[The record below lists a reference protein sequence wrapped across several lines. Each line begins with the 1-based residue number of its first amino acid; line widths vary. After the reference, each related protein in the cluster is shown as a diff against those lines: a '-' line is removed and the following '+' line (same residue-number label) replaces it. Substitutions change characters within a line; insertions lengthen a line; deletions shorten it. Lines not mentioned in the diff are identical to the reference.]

1 MLGFININKD
11 KGVSS
16 GFVVNKIKHF
26 FKCKCGHMGTLDPLA
41 SGVLPIGLGQAT
53 RLFDALLQKNKK
65 YVAEFDFAYS
75 TPSFD
80 LETEPDNYSSYIPT
94 KAQIEEACQK
104 FIGDIKQVPP
114 LYSAICVDGVRSYKL
129 ARTGQTV
136 ELSAKD
142 VTIHSIKVLEKLTDS
157 KFKFEIDC
165 SSGTYIRSIVRDIA
179 LELGVCGTMTN
190 LTRAESGYFSLEN
203 SVTLEELFASSTPE
217 KYIIKPDLVLNY
229 DSIVLD
235 EINATRLIN
244 GLDCKVNNKDGVYK
258 VYNGEEFWGVGNV
271 NSGIVKMS
279 AFVRDL

>member
-53 RLFDALLQKNKK
+53 RLFDTLLQKNKK
-65 YVAEFDFAYS
+65 YIAEFDFAYS

-80 LETEPDNYSSYIPT
+80 LETSPDNYSSFVPT
-94 KAQIEEACQK
+94 KFELEKSVKK
-104 FIGDIKQVPP
+104 FVGDIKQVPP
-114 LYSAICVDGVRSYKL
+114 IYSAICVDGTRSYKL
-129 ARTGQTV
+129 ARSGQAI
-136 ELSAKD
+136 ELPAKD
-142 VTIHSIKVLEKLTDS
+142 VTINSIKVLEQITES
-157 KFKFEIDC
+157 KFKLEIDC

-179 LELGVCGTMTN
+179 SDLGVYGTMTS
-190 LTRAESGYFSLEN
+190 LIRAKSGYFSLEN
-203 SVTLEELFASSTPE
+203 SVTLEQLFTSTSPE
-217 KYIIKPDLVLNY
+217 KCIIKPDLVLTY
-229 DSIVLD
+229 DSIVLN
-235 EINATRLIN
+235 EENAKKLIN
-244 GLDCKVNNKDGVYK
+244 GLNCYVENVDGVYK

-271 NSGIVKMS
+271 NNRILKMS